1 MVKTLLIPRKEM
13 RIERLI
19 SVVNQNR
26 QSIRQGG
33 QPRRLKKGGEKCVNF
48 AIL

>member
-1 MVKTLLIPRKEM
+1 MIKTLLIPQKEM

-19 SVVNQNR
+19 SELIKTCGQSDRVVNQ
-26 QSIRQGG
+26 GG
-33 QPRRLKKGGEKCVNF
+33 WKEGGEKSVNF